1 MSFRFHL
8 LVLLIG
14 FVASNVAGQE
24 TIEETL
30 ETMNKN
36 SIPYISVEELAKL
49 EGPILLDT
57 RSKEEFRVSHLE
69 NAIWVGYE
77 DFKLKR
83 VSRKVKDKNKELIVY
98 CSVGVR
104 SEVIGDT
111 LKVLGYE
118 NIRNLY
124 GGIFEWKNKELPVYD
139 PNGKQTER
147 VHAFDEYWGKLLKK
161 AEKVYPD

>member
-1 MSFRFHL
+1 MYFRL
-8 LVLLIG
+8 RLIVLLLGIFITG
-14 FVASNVAGQE
+14 VSGQE
-24 TIEETL
+24 TIKETL
-30 ETMNKN
+30 ETLNKN
-36 SIPYISVEELAKL
+36 SIPYISVEELAKID
-49 EGPILLDT
+49 EPVLLDT
-57 RSKEEFRVSHLE
+57 RSKEEFRVSRLK

-77 DFKLKR
+77 DFKAGR
-83 VSRKVKDKNKELIVY
+83 VSRKIKDKKKELIVY

-118 NIRNLY
+118 NVRNLY

-139 PNGKQTER
+139 RKGMQTEK

-161 AEKVYPD
+161 GEKVYPD